1 MEPAP
6 HDLRVLFAP
15 QSVAV
20 IGATN
25 RVGSVGQAVFTNVFT
40 HGYAGVVYPVN
51 PRLPSVMSVKAFPSV
66 LAIPDEVDLT
76 IIIVPSA
83 LVPGVMEECGQ
94 KGIKAAIV
102 ITAGFKE
109 LGGAG
114 VNQEQSVLAAAQA
127 NGIRLLG
134 PNCLG
139 IINTDPQVSLNG
151 SFARLMPRPGNIALV
166 SQSGAVGVAALE
178 YAQGEKIGLSK
189 FVSVGNKAD
198 LNENDFLAYLKD
210 DPLTDVIAFYLE
222 DISDPKKFF
231 QLAREITGEAGNKK
245 PILAIKSGRTAAGA
259 RAASSHTGALAGSD
273 EAYDALFAQCGVL
286 RVESLEELFDYGLAF
301 SSQPL
306 PRGNRVAIITNAGG
320 LGIMTTDAAVRN
332 GLSMAEFEA
341 ETVAKLKAGLPL
353 AANLHNPV
361 DVLGDAREDRY
372 RTALEGVLGDANVD
386 GAIVLSTPQLMTN
399 LAAIA
404 ATVAEVTPA
413 YKKPTLVCQMALG
426 EIEETLAIWSKAKL
440 PHYHFP
446 EEAARS
452 LAAMAR
458 YAASIRRDKYE
469 VKTFADVDRGRVKEV
484 LARVKAAGRK
494 FVLEPEAHEIFR
506 AYGFPVAP
514 FAWAHDAD
522 AAVKA
527 ASELGYPVVLKIVSP
542 DVIHK
547 FDVGGVKL
555 NLAGDHE
562 VRQAYGEILASVA
575 RAHPGATVQGV
586 LVQKMM
592 PPGRET
598 ILGMSRDP
606 HFGPLL
612 MFGLGGTL
620 VEVFR
625 DVNFQLAPISED
637 WALKMIQGLKGYR
650 TLTSFR
656 GEAPADLAAI
666 VESLERLSQMVLDFA
681 ELKELDINPFMVFE
695 EGQGAA
701 ALDARIFVS

>member
-1 MEPAP
+1 MAP
-6 HDLRVLFAP
+6 NAQDLGVLFAP
-15 QSVAV
+15 RSVAV

-25 RVGSVGQAVFTNVFT
+25 RAGSVGQAVFANVFT

-51 PRLPSVMSVKAFPSV
+51 PTAPSVMSVKAFPSV
-66 LAIPDEVDLT
+66 LAIPDAVDLS

-83 LVPGVMEECGQ
+83 LVPGVIKECGQ

-114 VNQEQSVLAAAQA
+114 VEQEQLVLEAARQ

-178 YAQGEKIGLSK
+178 YAQGEEIGLSK
-189 FVSVGNKAD
+189 FVSVGNKAE

-210 DPLTDVIAFYLE
+210 DPHTDVIMFYLE
-222 DISDPKKFF
+222 DLTDPKRFF
-231 QLAREITGEAGNKK
+231 QLAREITGETGNKK

-286 RVESLEELFDYGLAF
+286 RVESLEELFDYALAF
-301 SSQPL
+301 ASQPL
-306 PRGNRVAIITNAGG
+306 PRGNRVAIVTNAGG
-320 LGIMTTDAAVRN
+320 LGIMTTDAAVRY
-332 GLSMAEFEA
+332 GLEIAEFEP
-341 ETVAKLKAGLPL
+341 ETEARLKAGLPP
-353 AANLHNPV
+353 AANIHNPV

-372 RTALEGVLGDANVD
+372 RIALEGVLGDANVD
-386 GAIVLSTPQLMTN
+386 GVIVISTPQLMTN

-404 ATVAEVTPA
+404 STVAEVTPA
-413 YKKPTLVCQMALG
+413 HQKPTLVCQMALG
-426 EIEETLAIWSKAKL
+426 EIEETLAIWSKARL

-452 LAAMAR
+452 LGAMAR
-458 YAASIRRDKYE
+458 YAANIHRDRYE
-469 VKTFADVDRGRVKEV
+469 VKTFSDVDRDRVAEV
-484 LARVKAAGRK
+484 LQRVKAAGRK

-506 AYGFPVAP
+506 AYGFPVVP
-514 FAWAHDAD
+514 FAWVRNAD
-522 AAVKA
+522 EAVKA
-527 ASELGYPVVLKIVSP
+527 AADLGYPVVLKIVSP
-542 DVIHK
+542 DIIHK
-547 FDVGGVKL
+547 SDVGGVKL
-555 NLAGDHE
+555 NLAGAEE
-562 VRQAYGEILASVA
+562 VRRAYGEILAAVA
-575 RAHPGATVQGV
+575 RVRPGAAIQGM

-592 PPGRET
+592 PAGRET

-606 HFGPLL
+606 QFGPLL

-637 WALKMIQGLKGYR
+637 WAVKMIQGLKGFK
-650 TLTSFR
+650 TLSGFR
-656 GEAPADLAAI
+656 GEAPADLGAI
-666 VESLERLSQMVLDFA
+666 VDSLERLSQMVLEFTD
-681 ELKELDINPFMVFE
+681 LKELDINPFMVFD

-701 ALDARIFVS
+701 AMDARIFIK